1 MAKELKKF
9 TAEDLSRFTGENG
22 SPIYVAYDGRVFD
35 VTASRFWRGGMHMK
49 RHPAGRD
56 LTAEMS
62 AAPHD
67 MSVLDRYPQVGVL
80 VPAVA
85 PGSMQH
91 SSAAEGGAAKGGAA
105 EGGAAEDGSGENA
118 LEPRQAPTLRALIEQ
133 FLERHPFYR
142 RHPHPMTVHFPI
154 VFFIFSPLFTV
165 LYLATGVSGFEI
177 TALNCLVAG
186 LVFCLIVIPTGF
198 FTWWINYDARPMRPV
213 TIKIVLSL
221 CMFVDG
227 IIVLA
232 WRLADPGVVTRH
244 SGPSIPFLILDFLLL
259 PMVVV
264 VAWFGATLT
273 FPLAR
278 THRRGV
284 SRS

>member
-1 MAKELKKF
+1 
-9 TAEDLSRFTGENG
+9 
-22 SPIYVAYDGRVFD
+22 
-35 VTASRFWRGGMHMK
+35 
-49 RHPAGRD
+49 
-56 LTAEMS
+56 
-62 AAPHD
+62 
-67 MSVLDRYPQVGVL
+67 
-80 VPAVA
+80 
-85 PGSMQH
+85 
-91 SSAAEGGAAKGGAA
+91 
-105 EGGAAEDGSGENA
+105 
-118 LEPRQAPTLRALIEQ
+118 
-133 FLERHPFYR
+133 
-142 RHPHPMTVHFPI
+142 MTVHFPI
-154 VFFIFSPLFTV
+154 VFFIFAPLFTV

-227 IIVLA
+227 IVVLA

-278 THRRGV
+278 AHRRGV